1 MADWAEKIAIDILGV
16 CSCHEGYVIRNMID
30 PACVWHDCGE
40 ELIAALRATAVE
52 YERKGLE
59 RAKVVVN
66 MQAYY
71 PPVPDD
77 FDEALAGAFH
87 VGACDT
93 QDAIMSAIQS
103 LLDQE
108 PMTERQKDSP

>member
-59 RAKVVVN
+59 RAVAEAKN
-66 MQAYY
+66 YTA
-71 PPVPDD
+71 PPIIGQDCRTA
-77 FDEALAGAFH
+77 EAVLITRKRIVA
-87 VGACDT
+87 
-93 QDAIMSAIQS
+93 AIQS
-103 LLDQE
+103 LIDQGPSE
-108 PMTERQKDSP
+108 AITPASPGDG